1 MNGISPEPDY
11 AWALVPL
18 SIMFVLPPSVVLVFR
33 FLLIFEV
40 RLIWKFLYFI
50 LLGNRGKEVTSLYW
64 GTGDM
69 YLIGRAGR
77 SSFWDVGLIGWKS
90 NVCLIEGTFSIEYF
104 FMLKLLWV
112 LTEGLYESKSLAA
125 SSTCDITLT
134 FCLNYVGDL
143 TV

>member
-125 SSTCDITLT
+125 SSTWDITLT